1 MKSLNTSFS
10 RLSGALILAGVLV
23 ACSNQDPQALM
34 AAARE
39 HMQKNDHAAAIIELK
54 NALQAQNDLPEAR
67 LLLGQALLENG
78 DPVGAEAE
86 LRKAREVNYKPEAV
100 SPLLARAWLMQ
111 AQARKA
117 IEAFDQT
124 QLESPQAQA
133 ELLTYLAIA
142 WRAEGR
148 QENFRRRLDAALQL
162 QPEYAPALIERARL
176 KAADREFDAA
186 IVELDRLLARE
197 PRNAEAMKLRGDVLL
212 FGLAQQDEALAA
224 YRAAVQA
231 APRFLDGHAA
241 LTRLLLAAGKAE
253 EGEQALAQLSALA
266 PNHPITLYLQ
276 TQVAVQKRDFK
287 LAKDKVL
294 QLLKRTPDSPTANEI
309 AGVIELQSG
318 SAAQAQALLNKALQ
332 AAPELR
338 VARRALVMAYLR
350 AGQVDQAIAALPP
363 GLTPE
368 QTNADL
374 NLLSVAGRAHMAKG
388 NFALAQ
394 AYFKRVSA
402 ADPTDASKRTTLAV
416 SQFRMGQTEQALSAL
431 SDISA
436 QDDGIVADMALIN
449 AHMQRRDFEKAL
461 KAIAQLE
468 AKRAQDPMPKH
479 LRGLALMLRDDRA
492 GARQAFE
499 SAAALDGEYLAAVA
513 GLATLDLAEK
523 KPEAAVKRLEALTQR
538 SPQNAQA
545 WLALADVR
553 QSTGAPADRVEQ
565 AIAQAVKLVPTEPR
579 PHVML
584 VDHHLRNKDKQKALS
599 AAQAAAAAM
608 PESADVLAALGR
620 SQAEMGEFNQA
631 ITTFSKLLTLT
642 PQSPTPHMLMAGAQ
656 LANKDE
662 RSAMQSLRKALEVQA
677 DFLPAQRALADL
689 LVRNRQTDQALAISK
704 TVQQQRAEQPV
715 GHAMEGDILTATQQ
729 WGSAAAAYRQALKQ
743 GPAPEVAIKLHAALV
758 SAGKAGEADRWGAEW
773 LKAQPK
779 DTAMRLYLGDRA
791 IAAGQLPEA
800 TRHYEAVVAL
810 QPGNGLALNNLAW
823 LAGQQGRADA
833 IALAERAIAAA
844 PDQPAFMD
852 TLAMLHSAK
861 GDHAKALDL
870 QKKVLALNANAPVF
884 QMNMAKIQLA
894 AGDKAGARKT
904 LEPLAAQG
912 DKFSGQAEVQRLL
925 KEAS

>member
-1 MKSLNTSFS
+1 MKTLNTSFS

-111 AQARKA
+111 AQSRKVV
-117 IEAFDQT
+117 EAFDQT

-133 ELLTYLAIA
+133 ELLTYLAMA

-148 QENFRRRLDAALQL
+148 QEDFRRRLDAALKL
-162 QPEYAPALIERARL
+162 QPEYGPALIERARL
-176 KAADREFDAA
+176 KAADREFNEA

-231 APRFLDGHAA
+231 APRFLEGHAA

-253 EGEQALAQLSALA
+253 EGEQALAQLASLA
-266 PNHPITLYLQ
+266 PNNPITLYLQ
-276 TQVAVQKRDFK
+276 TQVAVQKQDFK

-318 SAAQAQALLNKALQ
+318 SAAQAQALLSKALQ

-402 ADPTDASKRTTLAV
+402 ADPTDAAKRTTLAV
-416 SQFRMGQTEQALSAL
+416 SQFRMGQTEQALGAL

-436 QDDGIVADMALIN
+436 QDDGIVADMALIS
-449 AHMQRRDFEKAL
+449 AHMQRRDYEQAL

-468 AKRAQDPMPKH
+468 AKRPQDPMPKH

-523 KPEAAVKRLEALTQR
+523 QPEAAVKRLEALTQR
-538 SPQNAQA
+538 APQNAQA
-545 WLALADVR
+545 WLALADAR
-553 QSTGAPADRVEQ
+553 QSTGAAAAQVEQ
-565 AIAQAVKLVPTEPR
+565 AIAQAVKLAPTEPR

-584 VDHHLRNKDKQKALS
+584 VDHHLRHKDKQKALS
-599 AAQAAAAAM
+599 VAQAAAAAM

-631 ITTFSKLLTLT
+631 ITTFNKLLTLT
-642 PQSPTPHMLMAGAQ
+642 PQSPMPHMLMAGAQ

-689 LVRNRQTDQALAISK
+689 LVRNRQPDQALAISK
-704 TVQQQRAEQPV
+704 TVQQQRPGQIV
-715 GHAMEGDILTATQQ
+715 GHALEGDILTATQQ
-729 WGSAAAAYRQALKQ
+729 WAPAATAYRQALKQ
-743 GPAPEVAIKLHAALV
+743 GPAPEVAIKLHATLA
-758 SAGKAGEADRWGAEW
+758 SSGKAGDADRWAAEW

-833 IALAERAIAAA
+833 IALAERAIATA

-852 TLAMLHSAK
+852 TLAMLLSAK
-861 GDHAKALDL
+861 GEHAKALDL
-870 QKKVLALNANAPVF
+870 QKKVLALNTNAPVF

-912 DKFSGQAEVQRLL
+912 EKFNGQAEVQRLL